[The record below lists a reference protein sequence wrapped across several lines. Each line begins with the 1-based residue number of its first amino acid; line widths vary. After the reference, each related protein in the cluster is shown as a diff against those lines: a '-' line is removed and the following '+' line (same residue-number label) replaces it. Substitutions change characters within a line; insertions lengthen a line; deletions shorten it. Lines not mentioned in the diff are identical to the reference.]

1 MDGRQQTEDRRLS
14 ISYTIKESVVCLDLQ
29 KPPSLGQAFSHC
41 KEKRRRVL
49 EKETE
54 NELIVEL
61 TDGAASVYTSLKE
74 NGIYFHDE
82 I

>member
-14 ISYTIKESVVCLDLQ
+14 ISHTIKESAVCLDSQ
-29 KPPSLGQAFSHC
+29 KPPSLGQDFSHC

-61 TDGAASVYTSLKE
+61 TDGAASVHTSLKE